1 MRILWFSLTPSL
13 FNPKTNGYNGNGW
26 VASLE
31 QIARRDKEV
40 ELGVAFYF
48 YSNEFRYDKDGVSY
62 YPIKPLRTSLLSK
75 ILGKGKDQEKTIVA
89 KCIEIIEDFKPDLI
103 QIFGS
108 ENEFGLICKYTNI
121 PVVIHIQGCLPP
133 YHNALFPVGMQKSD
147 FVLKK
152 GLSLSYRFIGLRS
165 EKAFRRKAERE
176 IEIIKSCNYF
186 MGRTDWDKS
195 LIGLF
200 NPQATYFHCE
210 EALRDSFINS
220 NKRWKYSD
228 GKKKTIISVISRP
241 WYKGCDLILKTAAL
255 LKRFTDIDFEWR
267 VYGIPEMKFFES
279 VYGIKA
285 KDVNVRIMGTAS
297 KEELVNALCS
307 ASCYVHPGY
316 IENSPN
322 SLCEAQFMGTP
333 VLATYVGGIPSLIE
347 NGKDGI
353 LYPANAPY
361 TAASLIKKIVTDSDL
376 ATSLSTNAY
385 NRAHR
390 RHDSDSIGLRL
401 HEIYA
406 IILKEHRKKN

>member
-1 MRILWFSLTPSL
+1 MRVLWFTLNPSC
-13 FNPKTNGYNGNGW
+13 FNPNSNNYNGGGW
-26 VASLE
+26 TASLE
-31 QIARRDKEV
+31 QIVRNNKDIK
-40 ELGVAFYF
+40 LGIAFNFPDNGFKYE
-48 YSNEFRYDKDGVSY
+48 NDGVTY

-89 KCIEIIEDFKPDLI
+89 KCMEIIEDFKPDLI

-186 MGRTDWDKS
+186 MGRTEWDKS
-195 LIGLF
+195 LIDLF
-200 NPQATYFHCE
+200 NPNATYFHCE

-220 NKRWKYSD
+220 NKRWKYSN

-255 LKRFTDIDFEWR
+255 LKRFTDIDFEWK
-267 VYGIPEMKFFES
+267 VYGIPEMKFYES

-285 KDVNVRIMGTAS
+285 KDVNVRPMGTAS
-297 KEELVNALCS
+297 KEELVDALCS
-307 ASCYVHPGY
+307 SSCYVHPSY
-316 IENSPN
+316 IDNSPN
-322 SLCEAQFMGTP
+322 SICEAQILGVP
-333 VLATYVGGIPSLIE
+333 VLATNVGGIASIVK
-347 NGKDGI
+347 NGVDGI
-353 LYPANAPY
+353 LFPTNAPY
-361 TAASLIKKIVTDSDL
+361 TAAALIKRITADKDLSVTLSSNAIKRAIERHNPTKIGD
-376 ATSLSTNAY
+376 
-385 NRAHR
+385 
-390 RHDSDSIGLRL
+390 RL
-401 HEIYA
+401 VEIYET
-406 IILKEHRKKN
+406 IIS